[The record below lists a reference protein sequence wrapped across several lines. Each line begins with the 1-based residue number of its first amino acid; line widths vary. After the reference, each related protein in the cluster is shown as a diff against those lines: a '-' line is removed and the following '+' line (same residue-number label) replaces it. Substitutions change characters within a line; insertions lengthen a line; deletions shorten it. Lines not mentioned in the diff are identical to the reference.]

1 MLTNMRYKQRYRNI
15 NWVAKQA
22 LCSGSNTG
30 WDITTDGEIT
40 CCRINYDDYM
50 NFEIKVL
57 TQEQIEEYKG
67 KEQMKAD
74 DLFK

>member
-1 MLTNMRYKQRYRNI
+1 
-15 NWVAKQA
+15 
-22 LCSGSNTG
+22 
-30 WDITTDGEIT
+30 
-40 CCRINYDDYM
+40 M